1 MKLKSET
8 VATVNVTQLAVHGG
22 RPPRQA
28 GCDGSEHCRSVRSAC
43 AVVLEALG
51 GTHYGRARHLCRACL
66 HLSLSTCDSRPQL
79 SRYRQSSTTTM
90 STTGGSSAAI
100 PATAGVLSG
109 VKGAPG
115 SLNPTATNFVPP
127 PLGVRLD
134 GGGYGAQDGGRKSKA
149 DPWADPTPTPAP
161 APGGRM
167 RQQTSVQDTES
178 TTFEAM
184 RNTFSAIQ
192 HVPAPPA
199 WVESLS
205 FEIGSM
211 KLTMTIHR
219 PSHLH
224 SGQTD
229 ARCAME
235 SSESSCV
242 HSGDIALT

>member
-1 MKLKSET
+1 
-8 VATVNVTQLAVHGG
+8 
-22 RPPRQA
+22 
-28 GCDGSEHCRSVRSAC
+28 
-43 AVVLEALG
+43 
-51 GTHYGRARHLCRACL
+51 
-66 HLSLSTCDSRPQL
+66 
-79 SRYRQSSTTTM
+79 M
-90 STTGGSSAAI
+90 STTGGTSVAI
-100 PATAGVLSG
+100 PTTAGVISG
-109 VKGAPG
+109 VKGASG
-115 SLNPTATNFVPP
+115 GLNPTATNFVPP

-134 GGGYGAQDGGRKSKA
+134 GGGHGTQDGGRKSKA

-178 TTFEAM
+178 MTFEAM
-184 RNTFSAIQ
+184 VQAMQNTFSAIQ

-224 SGQTD
+224 SG
-229 ARCAME
+229 A
-235 SSESSCV
+235 
-242 HSGDIALT
+242 